1 MDPDSNDVHGGDVN
15 LSDHA
20 ILVADDLS
28 DQERT
33 LLELTATPAAT
44 LLGAVS
50 MILRTTLFG
59 EDPAVWVDMWQARPD
74 LARVEWMDGPE
85 LPSVVAH
92 LAAKDYDGTIE
103 GVPGLRVTSC
113 DDTSAKM
120 HWLGSPT
127 PVELHL
133 TRQLS

>member
-1 MDPDSNDVHGGDVN
+1 MTLGDN
-15 LSDHA
+15 A

-28 DQERT
+28 DQERL
-33 LLELTATPAAT
+33 LLELMATPSAT

-50 MILRTTLFG
+50 DILRTTLFG
-59 EDPAVWVDMWQARPD
+59 EDPAGWVDMWQARHN
-74 LARVEWMDGPE
+74 LARVEWLDGPE
-85 LPSVVAH
+85 LADVVAH
-92 LAAKDYDGTIE
+92 LAAKDYEGTIE

-113 DDTSAKM
+113 DDHTARM
-120 HWLGSPT
+120 LWLGASI

>member
-1 MDPDSNDVHGGDVN
+1 LWHALRVN
-15 LSDHA
+15 VSDNA

-50 MILRTTLFG
+50 MILRTTLFS
-59 EDPAVWVDMWQARPD
+59 EDPAAWVDMWQARPD

-85 LPSVVAH
+85 LASVVAH
-92 LAAKDYDGTIE
+92 LAAKDYEGTIE
-103 GVPGLRVTSC
+103 GVPGLRITSC
-113 DDTSAKM
+113 DDNSAKM
-120 HWLGSPT
+120 LWLGAST
-127 PVELHL
+127 PVVLQL

>member
-1 MDPDSNDVHGGDVN
+1 MN
-15 LSDHA
+15 LSDNA
-20 ILVADDLS
+20 ILVADGLS

-50 MILRTTLFG
+50 MILRTTLFS
-59 EDPAVWVDMWQARPD
+59 EDPAAWVDMWQARPD

-85 LPSVVAH
+85 LATVVAH
-92 LAAKDYDGTIE
+92 LAAKDYEGTIE
-103 GVPGLRVTSC
+103 GVPGLRITSC
-113 DDTSAKM
+113 DDHAAKM
-120 HWLGSPT
+120 LWLGSIS
-127 PVELHL
+127 PVELQL

>member
-1 MDPDSNDVHGGDVN
+1 MWQALRVN
-15 LSDHA
+15 LSDNA

-59 EDPAVWVDMWQARPD
+59 EDPAAWVDMWQARPD
-74 LARVEWMDGPE
+74 LARIEWMDGPE
-85 LPSVVAH
+85 LAAVVTH
-92 LAAKDYDGTIE
+92 LAAKDYEGTIE
-103 GVPGLRVTSC
+103 GVPGLRITSY
-113 DDTSAKM
+113 DDHNAKL
-120 HWLGSPT
+120 HWIGT
-127 PVELHL
+127 TTRVVLHL

>member
-1 MDPDSNDVHGGDVN
+1 MN
-15 LSDHA
+15 LSDNA

-50 MILRTTLFG
+50 MILRTTLFS
-59 EDPAVWVDMWQARPD
+59 EDPAAWVDMWQARPD

-85 LPSVVAH
+85 LASVVAH
-92 LAAKDYDGTIE
+92 LAAKTYDGAIE
-103 GVPGLRVTSC
+103 GVPGLRITSC
-113 DDTSAKM
+113 DDHSAKM
-120 HWLGSPT
+120 LWLGATT
-127 PVELHL
+127 PVELQL
-133 TRQLS
+133 TRQLPGH

>member
-1 MDPDSNDVHGGDVN
+1 VN
-15 LSDHA
+15 LSDNA

-28 DQERT
+28 DPERT

-50 MILRTTLFG
+50 MILRTTLFSA
-59 EDPAVWVDMWQARPD
+59 DPAAWVDMWQARPD

-85 LPSVVAH
+85 LATVVAH
-92 LAAKDYDGTIE
+92 LAAKDYEGTIE
-103 GVPGLRVTSC
+103 GVPGLRITSC
-113 DDTSAKM
+113 DDHSAKM
-120 HWLGSPT
+120 LWLGAAA
-127 PVELHL
+127 PVELQL

>member
-1 MDPDSNDVHGGDVN
+1 VN
-15 LSDHA
+15 LGNNA

-28 DQERT
+28 EQERI

-50 MILRTTLFG
+50 MILRTTLFS
-59 EDPAVWVDMWQARPD
+59 EDPAVWVDMWQARSD
-74 LARVEWMDGPE
+74 LARIEWMDGPE
-85 LPSVVAH
+85 LANVVAH
-92 LAAKDYDGTIE
+92 LAAKDYEGTIE

-113 DDTSAKM
+113 DDHSAKM
-120 HWLGSPT
+120 HWLGAAT
-127 PVELHL
+127 PVELQL

>member
-1 MDPDSNDVHGGDVN
+1 MN
-15 LSDHA
+15 LGNNA

-28 DQERT
+28 EQERI

-50 MILRTTLFG
+50 MILRTTLFS
-59 EDPAVWVDMWQARPD
+59 EDPAVWVDMWQARSD
-74 LARVEWMDGPE
+74 LARIEWMDGPE
-85 LPSVVAH
+85 LANVVAH
-92 LAAKDYDGTIE
+92 LAAKDYEGTIE

-113 DDTSAKM
+113 DDHSAKM
-120 HWLGSPT
+120 HWLGAAT
-127 PVELHL
+127 PVELQL

>member
-1 MDPDSNDVHGGDVN
+1 VN
-15 LSDHA
+15 LSDNA

-50 MILRTTLFG
+50 MILRTTLFS
-59 EDPAVWVDMWQARPD
+59 EDPAAWVDMWQARPD

-85 LPSVVAH
+85 LSTVVAH
-92 LAAKDYDGTIE
+92 LAAKDYEGAIE
-103 GVPGLRVTSC
+103 GVPGLRITTC
-113 DDTSAKM
+113 DDNSAKM
-120 HWLGSPT
+120 LWLGASA
-127 PVELHL
+127 PVELQL